1 MKIKPS
7 KKMIT
12 SLLMFTVSLLVTLLC
27 GCVSAPQATPVAA
40 KSAAAAESL
49 LTVDCLLPP
58 QVRKLGT
65 KATYL
70 TARRPIKAS
79 AAVCEIRGGDYA
91 AYDRANYKT
100 ALSVWLEQAQ
110 AGDPVAQVY
119 VGEIYEKGL
128 GLEPDYS
135 IARQWYIKAAEAGNS
150 RAKINLGNIYEQGL
164 GVPVDKVAALNW
176 YRKASGFND
185 DIEYLSTL
193 NARVENR
200 AEQIA
205 IGYEQQIADQK
216 IQISTLQRS
225 LNNTENTLQQK
236 SSALADANQKLESL
250 RKTVADSSG
259 QGRGYESQAQQLE
272 DQQIRVSQ
280 MREEV
285 EALRQQLTRQMASLA
300 KPVIEIMS
308 PKMLVTRG
316 DTPQL
321 TLRSDGDEP
330 LLKGRILAPAGLQS
344 AYIDDRILS
353 PNPEGLFQTR
363 LAVEDELR
371 RVTITATDRRGETGE
386 LKFVVLPR
394 TNRVEQEQSRVVT
407 RAAKDINFGRY
418 HALII
423 ANDFYES
430 YPQLETPVKD
440 ANAIAKVLKQKY
452 GFRTTVVTNATRAEI
467 ITSIDKIKNQVTEE
481 DNLLIYY
488 AGHGEIDPQT
498 QQGFWLPI
506 DADRNNTAQWIANNR
521 ITDMIN
527 TISAKHIL
535 VVADSCYSGSMSTG
549 GIPQLQS
556 QLNDD
561 YIDRW
566 LKVMNKTPSRTVLTS
581 GGVEPVLDTV
591 DGEHSVFAQAFLNE
605 LNSNNG
611 VIDAYRVYLN
621 VYDEVRARAAEVGFT
636 QQPSYAP
643 IKHAGHAGGEFIL
656 VGG

>member
-27 GCVSAPQATPVAA
+27 GFVSAPQATPVAA

-259 QGRGYESQAQQLE
+259 QGRGYESQAQQL
-272 DQQIRVSQ
+272 
-280 MREEV
+280 
-285 EALRQQLTRQMASLA
+285 SL
-300 KPVIEIMS
+300 I
-308 PKMLVTRG
+308 
-316 DTPQL
+316 
-321 TLRSDGDEP
+321 
-330 LLKGRILAPAGLQS
+330 
-344 AYIDDRILS
+344 
-353 PNPEGLFQTR
+353 
-363 LAVEDELR
+363 
-371 RVTITATDRRGETGE
+371 
-386 LKFVVLPR
+386 
-394 TNRVEQEQSRVVT
+394 
-407 RAAKDINFGRY
+407 
-418 HALII
+418 
-423 ANDFYES
+423 
-430 YPQLETPVKD
+430 
-440 ANAIAKVLKQKY
+440 
-452 GFRTTVVTNATRAEI
+452 
-467 ITSIDKIKNQVTEE
+467 
-481 DNLLIYY
+481 
-488 AGHGEIDPQT
+488 
-498 QQGFWLPI
+498 
-506 DADRNNTAQWIANNR
+506 
-521 ITDMIN
+521 
-527 TISAKHIL
+527 HI
-535 VVADSCYSGSMSTG
+535 
-549 GIPQLQS
+549 
-556 QLNDD
+556 
-561 YIDRW
+561 
-566 LKVMNKTPSRTVLTS
+566 
-581 GGVEPVLDTV
+581 
-591 DGEHSVFAQAFLNE
+591 
-605 LNSNNG
+605 
-611 VIDAYRVYLN
+611 
-621 VYDEVRARAAEVGFT
+621 
-636 QQPSYAP
+636 
-643 IKHAGHAGGEFIL
+643 
-656 VGG
+656 

>member
-259 QGRGYESQAQQLE
+259 QGRGYQSQAQQLE

-363 LAVEDELR
+363 LAVGDELR